1 MSNHKEDTIQ
11 HFGTIFFIILFSLFI
26 LVSLGKSETQN
37 SASPVSSFQAELVLG
52 NIPAGPN
59 AIVFNAVNIPDL
71 YKECLNE
78 LHNTSPDLFSLQY
91 IISYYN
97 HSTDQH
103 FKNMQKTRLVIEPLF
118 LWRLYHPV
126 SPGKND
132 DLPVLS

>member
-1 MSNHKEDTIQ
+1 MGNYKEDTSQ

-26 LVSLGKSETQN
+26 LIFIGKSESHN
-37 SASPVSSFQAELVLG
+37 SASSGSLFQAELVLG
-52 NIPAGPN
+52 NIPAGPD
-59 AIVFNAVNIPDL
+59 AIVFNAVNIPNL
-71 YKECLNE
+71 YKECLNA
-78 LHNTSPDLFSLQY
+78 LHNTSLNLFSLQY
-91 IISYYN
+91 KISSYN

-103 FKNMQKTRLVIEPLF
+103 FINMQKTRLVIEPLF